1 MNTLPKLHRINDAA
15 AALGVSRN
23 TIYRLAR
30 EGKLVRI
37 QIGENSSRIT
47 DDSIREF
54 VVAGTVATP
63 VSSRRAGPKA
73 APDKGVNLH
82 ST

>member
-1 MNTLPKLHRINDAA
+1 MSTLPKLHRINDAA

-54 VVAGTVATP
+54 VVAGTVATAT
-63 VSSRRAGPKA
+63 SSRLAGRKA
-73 APDKGVNLH
+73 APNKGGNLH

>member
-1 MNTLPKLHRINDAA
+1 MNALPKLHRINDAA
-15 AALGVSRN
+15 AALGVSRC

-47 DDSIREF
+47 DESIRDF
-54 VVAGTVATP
+54 VVASMVATG
-63 VSSRRAGPKA
+63 SSKA
-73 APDKGVNLH
+73 
-82 ST
+82 

>member
-1 MNTLPKLHRINDAA
+1 MNALPKLHRINDAA

-30 EGKLVRI
+30 EGKLVRV

-54 VVAGTVATP
+54 VVAGMVAT
-63 VSSRRAGPKA
+63 A
-73 APDKGVNLH
+73 N
-82 ST
+82 

>member
-1 MNTLPKLHRINDAA
+1 MDASLPKLHRINEAA
-15 AALGVSRN
+15 AALGVSRS

-47 DDSIREF
+47 DASIRAF
-54 VVAGTVATP
+54 LAARTVA
-63 VSSRRAGPKA
+63 SIGSQA
-73 APDKGVNLH
+73 
-82 ST
+82 

>member
-1 MNTLPKLHRINDAA
+1 MSALPKLHRINDAA

-54 VVAGTVATP
+54 VVAGMVATA
-63 VSSRRAGPKA
+63 SNGRT
-73 APDKGVNLH
+73 N
-82 ST
+82 

>member
-1 MNTLPKLHRINDAA
+1 MSTVLPKLHTINATA
-15 AALGVSRN
+15 AALKVSRN

-47 DDSIREF
+47 DESVRAF
-54 VVAGTVATP
+54 LVASMVATGN
-63 VSSRRAGPKA
+63 SG
-73 APDKGVNLH
+73 G
-82 ST
+82 

>member
-1 MNTLPKLHRINDAA
+1 MNALPKLHRINDAA

-23 TIYRLAR
+23 TIYRLVRA
-30 EGKLVRI
+30 GKLVRI

-54 VVAGTVATP
+54 LVASMVATP
-63 VSSRRAGPKA
+63 GSEASNDPQTRSR
-73 APDKGVNLH
+73 
-82 ST
+82 